1 MRSSAS
7 SPRSQNALVEETI
20 DGRAALVRRRRA
32 PGARKAAHLA
42 AFLLPNYDEY
52 LIAYKDRPAADSSA
66 RRKHGGAQRRR
77 ISPSPRHRWPAGRQL
92 AAHGEGEFVAI
103 EVAPYRKL
111 TPVQTRA
118 VMSAADCYGDFL
130 GLPLTLSIV

>member
-1 MRSSAS
+1 M
-7 SPRSQNALVEETI
+7 
-20 DGRAALVRRRRA
+20 
-32 PGARKAAHLA
+32 
-42 AFLLPNYDEY
+42 LLPNYDEY
-52 LIAYKDRPAADSSA
+52 LIAYKDRGAVVEDARAANIVA
-66 RRKHGGAQRRR
+66 RSGGAYPHHLVIDGRL
-77 ISPSPRHRWPAGRQL
+77 AGSWTRTL
-92 AAHGEGEFVAI
+92 KENSVMI